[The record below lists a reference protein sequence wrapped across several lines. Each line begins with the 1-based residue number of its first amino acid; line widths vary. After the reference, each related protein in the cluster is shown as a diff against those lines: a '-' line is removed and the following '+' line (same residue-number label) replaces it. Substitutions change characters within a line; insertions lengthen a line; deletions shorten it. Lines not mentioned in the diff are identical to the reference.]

1 MSNAED
7 GNGRDVNKESR
18 QECRVVDVED
28 GLNKESR
35 KAGMQGVEMES
46 GRQGEGED
54 LRQSRQSAQRM

>member
-1 MSNAED
+1 MNEHKYEGRKTGRQD
-7 GNGRDVNKESR
+7 G
-18 QECRVVDVED
+18 
-28 GLNKESR
+28 R